1 MIRRPPRSTRTD
13 TLFPYTTLFRSLS
26 TTLVIPCA
34 RARPQTC
41 CKSTISS
48 VGLAG
53 VSKKKTLVLGRIAF
67 SQASLSRPSTTV
79 DSIPK
84 RGHSVSTSQRHDP
97 NAALAATTWSPTESC
112 LSSAE
117 VLAAKIGRQS
127 WRIGGGQYV

>member
-53 VSKKKTLVLGRIAF
+53 VPKKQTLALGRLAF
-67 SQASLSRPSTTV
+67 SQASLSRPSTPV

-84 RGHSVSTSQRHDP
+84 RGHSVPTSHRNDP
-97 NAALAATTWSPTESC
+97 TAHFAATPRPPPAPRKPNPPVTPTTP
-112 LSSAE
+112 
-117 VLAAKIGRQS
+117 
-127 WRIGGGQYV
+127 